1 MPKINVDGKD
11 LIAND
16 GESILN
22 VCERNGIYIPRY
34 CYHPSLSVAGNCR
47 MCLVEIEKMP
57 KLQTACSTIA
67 SEGMVVKTD
76 SEKVRKARK
85 DVLEFLLINHPLD
98 CSICDQVGECFL
110 QDYYFTY
117 GLRKSRFKLENKNQK
132 QKRREV
138 GKYLVLDNERCI
150 LCTRCVRF
158 SNEVTKTDELFVN
171 SRGDRAFI
179 DISPEKGV
187 TNKYSL
193 NIADI
198 CPVGAFTSK
207 DFRFKQRVYMLQT
220 TKSIC
225 TLCATG
231 CKINIWHNNN
241 TIYRITPEP
250 NIYTNTWMCD
260 DGRMNYKIVNS
271 SERLTHSMINGTEY
285 NKRQTVKQVF
295 NKLSKAMD
303 DKLRIAVVLSNYLSI
318 EDNISLIYLAKNV
331 LKTPYIFS
339 IESNQQKIEDGILI
353 NSDKSPNSNGIKL
366 LVKKYGIKD
375 ISEYAEYDIVIGFYE
390 DIKNLRISP
399 VKTILFSYK
408 KSSYPCLIALKTY
421 FETDGSFI
429 NWQGYLRKT
438 AKVVNSPEN
447 TFDLHHFLME
457 VSHLFAVYP
466 DFNFKGIIKD
476 LKYKEEGQ

>member
-34 CYHPSLSVAGNCR
+34 CYHPALSVAGNCR

-57 KLQTACSTIA
+57 KLQTACSTTA
-67 SEGMVVKTD
+67 SEGMIVKTD

-117 GLRKSRFKLENKNQK
+117 GLKKSRFKLENKNQK
-132 QKRREV
+132 QKRRDV

-179 DISPEKGV
+179 DVNPETGV
-187 TNKYSL
+187 TNRYSL

-207 DFRFKQRVYMLQT
+207 DFRFRQRVYMLQN

-231 CKINIWHNNN
+231 CRINIWHNNN

-250 NIYTNTWMCD
+250 NIFTNTWICD
-260 DGRMNYKIVNS
+260 DGRMNYKIVDS
-271 SERLTHSMINGTEY
+271 SERLTYSMINGTEY
-285 NKRQTVKQVF
+285 PKRQAVKQVF

-303 DKLRIAVVLSNYLSI
+303 DKLKIAVVLSNYLSI

-331 LKTPYIFS
+331 LKTPYLFS
-339 IESNQQKIEDGILI
+339 PEKRKQKIEDGILI
-353 NSDKSPNSNGIKL
+353 NSDKTANSNGVKL
-366 LVKKYGIKD
+366 LKDKYKIKD
-375 ISEYAEYDIVIGFYE
+375 VSESCDCDIVIGFYD
-390 DIKNLRISP
+390 DIKELKINP
-399 VKTILFSYK
+399 QKTIVFSYK
-408 KSSYPCLIALKTY
+408 RSSYPYLVALKTY
-421 FETDGSFI
+421 FETEGSFV

-438 AKVVNSPEN
+438 LKAVTAPEN
-447 TFDLHHFLME
+447 TFDLHQFVQEL
-457 VSHLFAVYP
+457 SHLFAVYP
-466 DFNFKGIIKD
+466 DFNFKDNIKD
-476 LKYKEEGQ
+476 LKYKEEEQ